1 MPRPLFETDGQWFD
15 LIQECRTSGLTDKDF
30 CRQHGIS
37 TTSMYR
43 HIRKLKQSSCVIPEA
58 SPEKP
63 EVVRIDN
70 VSKEEGIIR
79 QVSETEEDISRLE
92 MTYNRNSDPI
102 HISCGKFRID
112 VDRTANLDLL
122 QDTLMILQKIC

>member
-58 SPEKP
+58 KPEKH

-70 VSKEEGIIR
+70 VSEEEGIIH
-79 QVSETEEDISRLE
+79 QVSEDEEDISQLE
-92 MTYNRNSDPI
+92 MTYNRNSDLL
-102 HISCGKFRID
+102 HISCGKFKID
-112 VDRTANLDLL
+112 IGRTTDRGLL

>member
-30 CRQHGIS
+30 CRQRGIS

-58 SPEKP
+58 RHEKH
-63 EVVRIDN
+63 EVLRIDN
-70 VSKEEGIIR
+70 VSEEENIIR
-79 QVSETEEDISRLE
+79 QVSETEEDISQLE